1 MVLSLRRRT
10 PATPESG
17 TAVLPKD
24 VDEKPSPGRAAPPR
38 HRLRIALIAVGAL
51 IVLLIVGMYV
61 YDRTSSSNLM
71 PGTRIGSLLIGSRTV
86 DEAERLLHERFVEPL
101 REPID
106 INAPEFHER
115 ITPWNLG
122 LRLEVRDFVRDTLE
136 AQRDMPIAQRVW
148 HRIFGVDGDVSLAP
162 QMDDD
167 VLDAYM
173 ARIDPI
179 IDRAAEDARLE
190 LIGDQLK
197 VIPHKLGRDM
207 RAHEAER
214 VIVNTLSS
222 GGKTI
227 QLPVVTTEP
236 ALKAD
241 AFTKVLVVS
250 TSANKLSFYRDGKV
264 SKTYSVATGTGGF
277 PTPHGQFRI
286 TAKRRNPTWVNPGAD
301 WAKDMPPYIGPGPN
315 NPLGT
320 RALNLSAS
328 GIRIHGTP
336 NDASI
341 GTNASHGCIR
351 MHMHEVEELFDQMDV
366 GTPVLIVG

>member
-1 MVLSLRRRT
+1 MALRLRRRT
-10 PATPESG
+10 PPKAASESI
-17 TAVLPKD
+17 AVPSA
-24 VDEKPSPGRAAPPR
+24 DELLSGALKSSRRG
-38 HRLRIALIAVGAL
+38 LWIALIAVGTL
-51 IVLLIVGMYV
+51 IVLLLVGAYI
-61 YDRTSSSNLM
+61 YDRTASSHLM
-71 PGTRIGSLLIGSRTV
+71 PGTRIGNLLLGSQTV
-86 DEAERLLHERFVEPL
+86 DEAERLLHQRFVEPL

-106 INAPEFHER
+106 ISAPDFHER

-122 LRLEVRDFVRDTLE
+122 LRLEVRDFVRDTLNE
-136 AQRDMPIAQRVW
+136 QRDMPVVQRVW

-179 IDRAAEDARLE
+179 IDRAPENARME
-190 LIGDQLK
+190 LMGGTLK
-197 VIPHKLGRDM
+197 VIPHELGRDM
-207 RAHEAER
+207 RAREAETQ
-214 VIVNTLSS
+214 IVEALSS
-222 GGKTI
+222 GKKNI
-227 QLPVVTTEP
+227 ELPVVTTEP

-241 AFTKVLVVS
+241 AFTKVLVVN
-250 TSANKLSFYRDGKV
+250 TSANSLAFYRDGKV
-264 SKTYSVATGTGGF
+264 SKTYNVATGTGGY

-286 TAKRRNPTWVNPGAD
+286 TAKRRNPTWVNPNAD
-301 WAKDMPPYIGPGPN
+301 WSRDMPPRIGPGPN

-351 MHMHEVEELFDQMDV
+351 MHMHEVEELFEQVNV